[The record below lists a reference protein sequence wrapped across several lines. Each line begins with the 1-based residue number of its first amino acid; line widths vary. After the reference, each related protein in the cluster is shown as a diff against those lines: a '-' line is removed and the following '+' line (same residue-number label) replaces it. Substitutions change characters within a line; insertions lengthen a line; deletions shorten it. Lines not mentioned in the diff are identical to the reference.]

1 MSHYKRQ
8 ISIRLYNLKTLII
21 IIVPN
26 LNSLFLLLEE
36 IYI

>member
-1 MSHYKRQ
+1 MRYYKRQ
-8 ISIRLYNLKTLII
+8 ISINLNNLKTLII
-21 IIVPN
+21 MIVPN